1 MDNQENQQRQD
12 LPLDSSLHENI
23 PEVSQP
29 GETLSMDAEVIASPV
44 LDQSTIEDIN
54 KIIEETLTEFKSAPQ
69 ESQDPAPDTSLPE
82 NNPEVSQPTEILP
95 AVNEALPASDPDQPT
110 IGDVDTI
117 IEETLTEYRSVPQQ
131 TQEVS
136 MDATQIIQQPP
147 FKDEEYR
154 DAFGTG
160 EEPESLFQTSKKSR
174 PRKEP
179 RQSAPSDRLEA
190 FPGMEDEE
198 PEEEI
203 EQEQPPVRKKRPHR
217 KGKDNLFGL
226 SHLLVTCVW
235 LAIIIFIGVTL
246 ANVLWVCASD
256 VLAFGRESH
265 ETSVTIEDTDTIEDI
280 ARKLNE
286 AGLVRYPNLFSLYAQ
301 FTGAREDISSGT
313 FTLNTIYDYHALV
326 NFMSF
331 DSAEREVVDV
341 LIPEGYNCA
350 QLFALLEEKG
360 VCTAAE
366 LEIYAATGELDEY
379 WFLEDV
385 QRGSRYCLEGFLF
398 PDTYQF
404 YIGDEPRRV
413 LEKMLDNFDYRF
425 TDKMR
430 SDLINLN
437 HRITEWMEDEGCS
450 DEYIAEHQLTL
461 RELVIVASLIEEETA
476 NTLESYTISSVIYN
490 RLYRWGDTPSF
501 LGIDAAIIYALG
513 EHKEELTYADL
524 EIDSPYNT
532 YKYTGLTPGPIT
544 NPGLHSLNAA
554 LDPDDT
560 DYYYY
565 AMDPDTGA
573 HHFSRNSYEHDEF
586 LESLEDD

>member
-1 MDNQENQQRQD
+1 MENQDNQQRQEF
-12 LPLDSSLHENI
+12 PLDDGWLDKILEEPTPTEDI
-23 PEVSQP
+23 LPEVDISDIDP
-29 GETLSMDAEVIASPV
+29 AAPIESEIA
-44 LDQSTIEDIN
+44 Q
-54 KIIEETLTEFKSAPQ
+54 IIEETLTEIRTT
-69 ESQDPAPDTSLPE
+69 SQNA
-82 NNPEVSQPTEILP
+82 
-95 AVNEALPASDPDQPT
+95 
-110 IGDVDTI
+110 
-117 IEETLTEYRSVPQQ
+117 
-131 TQEVS
+131 QEVTS
-136 MDATQIIQQPP
+136 DATQVIQQPA

-154 DAFGTG
+154 DAYDHVDDHEALL
-160 EEPESLFQTSKKSR
+160 EEDPPAKR
-174 PRKEP
+174 RRGRKEK
-179 RQSAPSDRLEA
+179 RQPDPSDRLEA
-190 FPGMEDEE
+190 FPGMEEE
-198 PEEEI
+198 
-203 EQEQPPVRKKRPHR
+203 EQEQAPVRKKRPRR

-235 LAIIIFIGVTL
+235 LVMIVFIGVTL

-256 VLAFGRESH
+256 VLAFGRDSH
-265 ETSVTIEDTDTIEDI
+265 ETSVTIEDTDTIQDI
-280 ARKLNE
+280 SRKLNE

-301 FTGAREDISSGT
+301 FTGAREDISTGT

-326 NFMSF
+326 NFMSY
-331 DSAEREVVDV
+331 DSAEREIVEV

-360 VCTAAE
+360 VCKAAE

-404 YIGDEPRRV
+404 YINDTPRRV
-413 LEKMLDNFDYRF
+413 LEKMLDNFSYRF
-425 TDKMR
+425 TDEMR
-430 SDLINLN
+430 SELIHLN
-437 HRITEWMEDEGCS
+437 QRLVDWMEDEGCS
-450 DEYIAEHQLTL
+450 DEYIAENQLTV
-461 RELVIVASLIEEETA
+461 RELVIIASLIEEETA

-524 EIDSPYNT
+524 AIDSPYNT
-532 YKYTGLTPGPIT
+532 YTNTGLTPGPIT
-544 NPGLHSLNAA
+544 NPGLYSLNAA

-560 DYYYY
+560 NYYYY

-573 HHFSRNSYEHDEF
+573 HHFSRNEYEHDEF
-586 LESLEDD
+586 LASLEDD

>member
-1 MDNQENQQRQD
+1 MENQDKQQTQD
-12 LPLDSSLHENI
+12 FT
-23 PEVSQP
+23 P
-29 GETLSMDAEVIASPV
+29 GEGW
-44 LDQSTIEDIN
+44 LDNILDPPQPEESFPTNANNITAADPAQPTAADIEQ
-54 KIIEETLTEFKSAPQ
+54 IIEETLTEIK
-69 ESQDPAPDTSLPE
+69 TSSP
-82 NNPEVSQPTEILP
+82 NTQQVSMEATQVIEQPT
-95 AVNEALPASDPDQPT
+95 
-110 IGDVDTI
+110 
-117 IEETLTEYRSVPQQ
+117 
-131 TQEVS
+131 
-136 MDATQIIQQPP
+136 

-154 DAFGTG
+154 DAFGEG
-160 EEPESLFQTSKKSR
+160 EELESLFRDEAPVRKR
-174 PRKEP
+174 RARKEN
-179 RQSAPSDRLEA
+179 RQPDPSDRLEA
-190 FPGMEDEE
+190 FPGMEEEE
-198 PEEEI
+198 P
-203 EQEQPPVRKKRPHR
+203 EQPPVPKKRPRR

-265 ETSVTIEDTDTIEDI
+265 ETSVTIEDSDTIEDI
-280 ARKLNE
+280 ARKLGDV
-286 AGLVRYPNLFSLYAQ
+286 GLVRYPNLFALYAQ
-301 FTGAREDISSGT
+301 FTGAREDIGSGT

-326 NFMSF
+326 NFMSPY
-331 DSAEREVVDV
+331 SSEREVVEV
-341 LIPEGYNCA
+341 VIPEGYNCA

-360 VCTAAE
+360 VCKAADLE
-366 LEIYAATGELDEY
+366 LYAATGELDDY

-398 PDTYQF
+398 PDTYEF

-413 LEKMLDNFDYRF
+413 LEKMLDDFDYRF
-425 TDKMR
+425 TDEMR
-430 SDLINLN
+430 NELIHLN
-437 HRITEWMEDEGCS
+437 QRVTEWMEDEGYS
-450 DEYIAEHQLTL
+450 EEYIAENQISL
-461 RELVIVASLIEEETA
+461 RELVIIASLIEEETA

-513 EHKEELTYADL
+513 EHKEELTWADL

-565 AMDPDTGA
+565 AMDPSTGA
-573 HHFSRNSYEHDEF
+573 HHFSEDEYEHEEF
-586 LESLEDD
+586 LNSLED

>member
-1 MDNQENQQRQD
+1 MEKQDNQQQDQEFFLED
-12 LPLDSSLHENI
+12 GWLDKILEEPQ
-23 PEVSQP
+23 PEESVAPDKNTNADTEEVFSP
-29 GETLSMDAEVIASPV
+29 ETDI
-44 LDQSTIEDIN
+44 DQ
-54 KIIEETLTEFKSAPQ
+54 IIEETLTEIKTSAP
-69 ESQDPAPDTSLPE
+69 ETR
-82 NNPEVSQPTEILP
+82 EVS
-95 AVNEALPASDPDQPT
+95 
-110 IGDVDTI
+110 GDDTQVI
-117 IEETLTEYRSVPQQ
+117 Q
-131 TQEVS
+131 T
-136 MDATQIIQQPP
+136 PP
-147 FKDEEYR
+147 FKDAEYR
-154 DAFGTG
+154 DAFAEGD
-160 EEPESLFQTSKKSR
+160 ELDSLSQEDAPVRKRRVKKEKNR
-174 PRKEP
+174 PD
-179 RQSAPSDRLEA
+179 PSDRLEA
-190 FPGMEDEE
+190 FPGMEEE
-198 PEEEI
+198 QI
-203 EQEQPPVRKKRPHR
+203 EQPPARKSRPR
-217 KGKDNLFGL
+217 WKSKDNLIGL

-246 ANVLWVCASD
+246 ANILWVCASD

-265 ETSVTIEDTDTIEDI
+265 ETTVTIEDSDTIEDI
-280 ARKLNE
+280 SRKLSE

-301 FTGAREDISSGT
+301 FTGAREDIGAGT

-326 NFMSF
+326 NFMSPY
-331 DSAEREVVDV
+331 STEREVVEV
-341 LIPEGYNCA
+341 VIPEGYNCA

-360 VCTAAE
+360 VCSVAE
-366 LEIYAATGELDEY
+366 LEDYAATGELDDY

-385 QRGSRYCLEGFLF
+385 KRGDRYCLEGFLF

-404 YIGDEPRRV
+404 YVGDDPRRV
-413 LEKMLDNFDYRF
+413 LEKMLDDFDYRF
-425 TDKMR
+425 TDEMR
-430 SDLINLN
+430 NGLIHLN
-437 HRITEWMEDEGCS
+437 QQVNEWMEDEGYS
-450 DEYIAEHQLTL
+450 DEFIADNQIGI
-461 RELVIVASLIEEETA
+461 RELVIIASLIEEETA

-544 NPGLHSLNAA
+544 NPGLYSLNAA

-586 LESLEDD
+586 LASLED